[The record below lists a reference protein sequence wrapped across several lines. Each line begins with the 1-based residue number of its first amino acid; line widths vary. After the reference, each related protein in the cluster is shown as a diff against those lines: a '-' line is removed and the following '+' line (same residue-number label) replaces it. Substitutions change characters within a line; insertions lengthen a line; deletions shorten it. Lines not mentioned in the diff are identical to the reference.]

1 MTHKLFEKAEEDF
14 LMIILPRIIKECD
27 TIEVAKEK
35 ALASCKRLCL
45 PTDGLDQRFGK
56 TFGGLIRKLPP
67 DLRRAGRDVINQA
80 KTRFPIGRIFGGRVF
95 PPFF

>member
-1 MTHKLFEKAEEDF
+1 MHKLVEKAEEDF

-45 PTDGLDQRFGK
+45 PTDGLDDQVEEFLQEYWSDYK
-56 TFGGLIRKLPP
+56 E
-67 DLRRAGRDVINQA
+67 
-80 KTRFPIGRIFGGRVF
+80 
-95 PPFF
+95 